1 MLFKFQFFWRAV
13 LTKDFVIHNITVFVL
28 MLTNY
33 LVECLKWH
41 LINREF
47 DSARD
52 KTLFNQSFNCSDFFA
67 SKGEVDWIFSVT

>member
-47 DSARD
+47 DSAR
-52 KTLFNQSFNCSDFFA
+52 
-67 SKGEVDWIFSVT
+67 